1 MDQELL
7 VEQQIEAGA
16 KFLAEFD
23 KYAPVKIAFWSQKDA
38 DALWYLHVASEKID
52 DTNRRDAYGEVSRI
66 VRAIQDPHLDR
77 FRVKLIGAD
86 DPVARAVFDRQSRF
100 PAYRL
105 PTHYRGFELAHLGIK
120 EAYIYP
126 LRVAVPVP

>member
-7 VEQQIEAGA
+7 VEELDAGV
-16 KFLAEFD
+16 KFLSEFD
-23 KYAPVKIAFWSQKDA
+23 KYAPVKIAFWSQKDT
-38 DALWYLHVASEKID
+38 DAPWYLYVASEKIAD
-52 DTNRRDAYGEVSRI
+52 VNRPDAYGEVSRI
-66 VRAIQDPHLDR
+66 VRMLQDPHLDQ

-86 DPVARAVFDRQSRF
+86 DPMAREVFDRQSRF

-105 PTHYRGFELAHLGIK
+105 PTHYKGFELAHLGIK

-126 LRVAVPVP
+126 LRIAVPVP